1 MRIDHPRIQQWL
13 EYNSCGVKVTKFPCF
28 LVRHAK
34 TEKPEIYG
42 PEDYRK
48 VIEIARKA
56 TEDFISEDKREGEE
70 EEGKNRAV
78 HKGAREEKRED
89 KKLKHVLE
97 ENLAECQALEKLL
110 GKEEIYI

>member
-13 EYNSCGVKVTKFPCF
+13 EYNSCGVKITKFPCF

-42 PEDYRK
+42 PEDYRN

-56 TEDFISEDKREGEE
+56 TEDFISKGEKEE
-70 EEGKNRAV
+70 EEDKNRAV
-78 HKGAREEKRED
+78 HKGAREENKKEKREG
-89 KKLKHVLE
+89 KKLKHDLE

-110 GKEEIYI
+110 GKEV